1 MVPAAHGA
9 SQCSLLSLHRHLGPK
24 DTAPFSLSPTAL
36 PPARANLRRLS
47 SPSHNMAIVDS
58 QTIADHYLEWV
69 RREAAALPCTP
80 CLATLLYRSAADA
93 ASAQYRDVVLKDARG
108 SGFDTRLLEAADLE
122 ELRHHIA
129 AVNGDPDIHGLV
141 VLYPLRTHA
150 RDEDIMDLVVP
161 HKDIE
166 GLHSINLGYL
176 IKYKVF
182 LDEAQT
188 LKCVVPATAKAV
200 VKALQW
206 YPGVAIRGA
215 FVTIVNNSM
224 RVGKPLGLMLENLG
238 ATVVKCYDQTRRE
251 DLEHCIRRSDI
262 VVTAVP
268 DPAFHLDPSWVRPGA
283 TVFDVSYQ
291 GNVDVR
297 GLEGRAALYTVPQ
310 NRLGKIT
317 RAMMLV
323 NLVYCAKAAPG
334 TTDAS
339 SRS

>member
-1 MVPAAHGA
+1 MP
-9 SQCSLLSLHRHLGPK
+9 
-24 DTAPFSLSPTAL
+24 
-36 PPARANLRRLS
+36 
-47 SPSHNMAIVDS
+47 IIDS

-69 RREAAALPCTP
+69 RGEARALPFTP
-80 CLATLLYRSAADA
+80 CLATLLFRPASDVASVQYRNLIVKDA
-93 ASAQYRDVVLKDARG
+93 AAA
-108 SGFDTRLLEAADLE
+108 GFATRSFEASDLE
-122 ELRHHIA
+122 QLYRCIHEIN
-129 AVNGDPDIHGLV
+129 VDPGIHGLV
-141 VLYPLRTHA
+141 VLYPLRTTV

-182 LDEAQT
+182 LDEAHT

-206 YPGVAIRGA
+206 YPQVTVRGA
-215 FVTIVNNSM
+215 FVTTINNSM

-238 ATVVKCYDQTRRE
+238 ATVVKCYDLTRPD
-251 DLEHCIRRSDI
+251 DLEHCVRRADI

-268 DPAFHLDPSWVRPGA
+268 DPAFALDPSWVRPGA

-297 GLEGRAALYTVPQ
+297 GLAGRAAMYTVPQ
-310 NRLGKIT
+310 NRLGRIT

-323 NLVYCAKAAPG
+323 NLIYCAKCG
-334 TTDAS
+334 TTPH
-339 SRS
+339 RIGI

>member
-1 MVPAAHGA
+1 MPY
-9 SQCSLLSLHRHLGPK
+9 
-24 DTAPFSLSPTAL
+24 
-36 PPARANLRRLS
+36 
-47 SPSHNMAIVDS
+47 VDS
-58 QTIADHYLEWV
+58 QAIADHYLDWV
-69 RREAAALPCTP
+69 RRERAQLPFTP
-80 CLATLLYRSAADA
+80 CLATLLYTPASDA
-93 ASAQYRDVVLKDARG
+93 ASVQYRDLVLKDAAAA
-108 SGFDTRLLEAADLE
+108 GFAVRSLEAADPDA
-122 ELRHHIA
+122 LRQRIRQ
-129 AVNGDPDIHGLV
+129 VNEDSGVHGLV
-141 VLYPLRTHA
+141 VLYPLKSA
-150 RDEDIMDLVVP
+150 LRDEDVMDLVVP

-188 LKCVVPATAKAV
+188 RKCVVPATAKAV

-206 YPGVAIRGA
+206 YPQVAIRGA
-215 FVTIVNNSM
+215 FVTLVNNSM

-238 ATVVKCYDQTRRE
+238 ATVVKCYDLTRPS
-251 DLEHCIRRSDI
+251 DLEQCVRRADI

-268 DPAFHLDPSWVRPGA
+268 DPAFALDPSWVRPGA
-283 TVFDVSYQ
+283 TVVDVSYQ

-323 NLVYCAKAAPG
+323 NLVYCAKCG
-334 TTDAS
+334 TRPDRVAT
-339 SRS
+339 

>member
-1 MVPAAHGA
+1 MP
-9 SQCSLLSLHRHLGPK
+9 
-24 DTAPFSLSPTAL
+24 
-36 PPARANLRRLS
+36 
-47 SPSHNMAIVDS
+47 IVDS
-58 QTIADHYLEWV
+58 QTIADHYLKWV
-69 RREAAALPCTP
+69 RREAGTLPFTP
-80 CLATLLYRSAADA
+80 CLATLLYTPASDA
-93 ASAQYRDVVLKDARG
+93 ASVQYRDLILKDAAAA
-108 SGFDTRLLEAADLE
+108 GFATRSLEAS
-122 ELRHHIA
+122 
-129 AVNGDPDIHGLV
+129 DPDAFHLRIHEVNEDRGVHGLV
-141 VLYPLRTHA
+141 VLYPLKSVM

-206 YPGVAIRGA
+206 YPQVAIHGA
-215 FVTIVNNSM
+215 FVTLVNNSM

-238 ATVVKCYDQTRRE
+238 ATVVKCYDATRPH
-251 DLEHCIRRSDI
+251 DLEHCVRRADI

-268 DPAFHLDPSWVRPGA
+268 DPTFELDPSWVRPGA

-291 GNVDVR
+291 GNVDVS
-297 GLEGRAALYTVPQ
+297 GLEGCAALYTVPQ
-310 NRLGKIT
+310 NRLGRIT

-323 NLVYCAKAAPG
+323 NLIYCAKCG
-334 TTDAS
+334 TKPHRGA
-339 SRS
+339 R